1 MLKIGLTGGI
11 GSGKTTVAKIFEV
24 LGIPVFYAD
33 LVAKRLVNEDEEI
46 RKLIL
51 LHFGPESY
59 IKGQLNRPYISNIV
73 FNNPKKLD
81 LLNSITHPATIRYAN
96 EWMQKQTAPYVLK
109 EAALIFESGSAEN
122 LNYVIG
128 VYAPME
134 LRIQRIMARDGL
146 SREEIIKRMQ
156 GQINEEMKMKL
167 CDFVITNDEQKPILP
182 QVLALHEKLIRLSSA
197 K

>member
-1 MLKIGLTGGI
+1 
-11 GSGKTTVAKIFEV
+11 
-24 LGIPVFYAD
+24 
-33 LVAKRLVNEDEEI
+33 
-46 RKLIL
+46 
-51 LHFGPESY
+51 
-59 IKGQLNRPYISNIV
+59 
-73 FNNPKKLD
+73 
-81 LLNSITHPATIRYAN
+81 
-96 EWMQKQTAPYVLK
+96 MQKQSAPYVIK

-134 LRIQRIMARDGL
+134 LRIQRTIARDGL

-167 CDFVITNDEQKPILP
+167 CDFVITNDDQKPILP
-182 QVLALHEKLIRLSSA
+182 QVLALHEKLIRLPFA